1 MKKFWKLSAF
11 ALSAAFTF
19 SAMTACGDKGETEE
33 KSNITADQVLAIGDS
48 ITESLAGV
56 QSFSFGL
63 SMKSGQAMSEYTME
77 SGMSAT
83 ATANV
88 TDEGMDAKITLTT
101 TEKMDV
107 PGMPEFGSNET
118 TSLSAYIVD
127 GFRYEQD
134 EDDETGKTYIKSSR
148 PFYEELDEA
157 FAEEFDM
164 SLTDL
169 LEQLSATGG
178 VQIPE
183 IPVDM
188 LKEVLT
194 DEFTLIQKGDTTRVT
209 LDLKKEFND
218 FFNYVGNLSVNTKVG
233 DVVNY
238 ALGHID
244 EELTWQ
250 DITGAIKDKG
260 GYTVS
265 TIVNVLDN
273 ELYNASGMRLQD
285 VKDRIFAE
293 PSVYDALLQELG
305 KDMADTIVNITVAD
319 LVSEYGALTVDD
331 LIQQFTGEETTISGF
346 ITENVEPVL
355 TQATLGDMMYEEE
368 KATFTEAVAIF
379 KAIHMDALNANL
391 IFTVKNDKL
400 TRVEVSYNVGVTVS
414 MQGESASIYANA
426 SVYAENFSAQTQTI
440 TLPTDITVQLY
451 CDYCGLEVTES
462 AYCVKCN
469 GYTCVAC
476 HRIFPHIGI

>member
-63 SMKSGQAMSEYTME
+63 SMKSGQAMTEYTME

-83 ATANV
+83 AIANV
-88 TDEGMDAKITLTT
+88 TEEGLDAKITLNT
-101 TEKMDV
+101 TEKMEV
-107 PGMPEFGSNET
+107 PSMPEFSSNET
-118 TSLSAYIVD
+118 TSLSAYLLD
-127 GFRYEQD
+127 GFAYMQD
-134 EDDETGKTYIKSSR
+134 ATDPTKMTYTKSSR
-148 PFYEELDEA
+148 PAIDSILE
-157 FAEEFDM
+157 DM
-164 SLTDL
+164 SEGMDMDLTDM
-169 LEQLSATGG
+169 LEEIMAAQGEIVL
-178 VQIPE
+178 PE
-183 IPVDM
+183 IPVD
-188 LKEVLT
+188 LIKELLT

-218 FFNYVGNLSVNTKVG
+218 LFNYVGNLSVNTKVG

-285 VKDRIFAE
+285 VKDAIFAE
-293 PSVYDALLQELG
+293 PTVYDALLQELG

-319 LVSEYGALTVDD
+319 LVSEYGALTVDNLVQMAAESETVTLSSMVE
-331 LIQQFTGEETTISGF
+331 LIED
-346 ITENVEPVL
+346 
-355 TQATLGDMMYEEE
+355 A
-368 KATFTEAVAIF
+368 FTEMKIGDTFETDEDAMVFTQTIAAF
-379 KAIHMDALNANL
+379 KGIRADDLNANL
-391 IFTVKNDKL
+391 IFTVQNDKL
-400 TRVEVSYNVGVTVS
+400 TKVEVSYNVKITIS
-414 MQGESASIYANA
+414 MDGEKMTTYVNYSM
-426 SVYAENFSAQTQTI
+426 YAENFSNQAQTI
-440 TLPTDITVQLY
+440 ALPAGANIKTY
-451 CDYCGLEVTES
+451 CVECGLSTGRYCKECR
-462 AYCVKCN
+462 AYICQLCDN
-469 GYTCVAC
+469 GLA
-476 HRIFPHIGI
+476 HNG